1 MPGQKSSIVCDSSG
15 NHGVLTIGGGT
26 GNARPEIFYRV
37 RLVWKQWSSH
47 NRGVVAQAMPGQK
60 SSIVCDSSGN
70 HGVLTIG
77 GGTGNA
83 RPEIF
88 YRVRLVWKP
97 WSSHNRG
104 WHRQCQ
110 ARNLLSCASH
120 LETMEFSQ

>member
-1 MPGQKSSIVCDSSG
+1 
-15 NHGVLTIGGGT
+15 
-26 GNARPEIFYRV
+26 
-37 RLVWKQWSSH
+37 
-47 NRGVVAQAMPGQK
+47 MPGQK

-104 WHRQCQ
+104 VAQAMPGQKSSIVCDSSGNHGVLTIGGWHRQCQ
-110 ARNLLSCASH
+110 ARNLLSCATR

>member
-1 MPGQKSSIVCDSSG
+1 MPGQKSSIVCVSSG

-26 GNARPEIFYRV
+26 GNARGGTI
-37 RLVWKQWSSH
+37 
-47 NRGVVAQAMPGQK
+47 AQAIPGQK
-60 SSIVCDSSGN
+60 TSIVCDSSGN
-70 HGVLTIG
+70 PGVLTLG

-110 ARNLLSCASH
+110 VRNLLSCATR